1 MTEVA
6 FHFNVPDKVNY
17 LCRLLRKVTGTGKR
31 ALVLLPDGDLHDLDS
46 ALWTFSQSD
55 FISHTTGNDT
65 QTIRNRSAVVLATQP
80 CDVGHHDVLVNT
92 LPDVPSGF
100 AGFDRVLEIVGL
112 EPDDRLQARARW
124 KLYAQQGYAVQQ
136 YDVAQIQKANA

>member
-6 FHFNVPDKVNY
+6 FHFNVPDKVHY

-31 ALVLLPDGDLHDLDS
+31 ALVLLPDSSLHELDS
-46 ALWTFSQSD
+46 ALWTFSQPD
-55 FISHTTGNDT
+55 FISHATVSDAPSL
-65 QTIRNRSAVVLATQP
+65 RSRSAVLLATQS
-80 CDVGHHDVLVNT
+80 CDAGHHDVLINT
-92 LPDVPSGF
+92 LPDLPGGF
-100 AGFDRVLEIVGL
+100 EGFDKVLEIVGL
-112 EPDDRLQARARW
+112 EPDDRSQARVRW